1 MVAPCPLTV
10 GSLVRFEL
18 ITGVHNLIEADGVP
32 PNEVY
37 PEFFVD
43 EDGWVYPVSTVV
55 AFHRVTAE

>member
-1 MVAPCPLTV
+1 M
-10 GSLVRFEL
+10 RFEL